1 MADGVYLQ
9 AVGISQQLFLPNS
22 SDKLPV
28 QWRLN
33 AKTPPPTDAPL
44 IRLPQDVESPGK
56 STHTC
61 LVTSNGPLWG
71 YYTAQQKPF
80 KSKRFYAPLYT
91 SENAAGGKRNAQKRS
106 FSSSGITL
114 FIPQQNKSSETISD
128 GLPLYEFF
136 DMVISGGNIDVG
148 FTSFLSQFD
157 LTETAP
163 DAYEELTQVY
173 SDTESAF
180 KTVTDVFKVFNTLL
194 DPSNI
199 ISDFFN
205 ARDLGLLKQ
214 ALKAVLRLLVKQ
226 Q

>member
-33 AKTPPPTDAPL
+33 AKTPPPTDAPF

-56 STHTC
+56 SIHTC
-61 LVTSNGPLWG
+61 LVTSNGPFWV
-71 YYTAQQKPF
+71 YYTAQQKPS

-91 SENAAGGKRNAQKRS
+91 SENAAGGKRNAPKRS

-136 DMVISGGNIDVG
+136 DVVISGGNIDVG

-157 LTETAP
+157 LTEIAP
-163 DAYEELTQVY
+163 DA
-173 SDTESAF
+173 
-180 KTVTDVFKVFNTLL
+180 
-194 DPSNI
+194 
-199 ISDFFN
+199 
-205 ARDLGLLKQ
+205 
-214 ALKAVLRLLVKQ
+214 
-226 Q
+226 